1 MLNSMDK
8 NNKQQ
13 RIDAIMIDDG
23 ATLIDAL
30 QQMDKAASKLLIV
43 TREQKFY
50 SLVSIGDLQRAMI
63 AYQSFSKKISEILR
77 PKIEVGHVADD
88 RKFLLDIMLQ
98 NRTEFMPLL
107 DDKGNLAEVI
117 FWDEIVAHS
126 VHINNE
132 LKDVPVVIMAGG
144 KGSRLKPI
152 TNIIPKALVPLGEKP
167 IMEIIADQFVRCG
180 VQQFFA
186 SVNYKAD
193 LIKKYFDEI
202 PGKNYSIAYT
212 SENQPLGTIGSIS
225 LMKKNIRST
234 FFVSNCDILIDQD
247 FSDVYRFHKAGSHEL
262 TLISAIKSYHIPYGT
277 IELNNNG
284 LLNQLKEKPQLMYYI
299 NTGVYVLEPHLINEV
314 PENSFYDITDLI
326 EKILARGGRV
336 GVFPVS
342 ENAWLDIGEWKEY
355 DKSLQLFS
363 TRFAHLI

>member
-1 MLNSMDK
+1 MDK
-8 NNKQQ
+8 NTRIEAIK
-13 RIDAIMIDDG
+13 IDAA
-23 ATLIDAL
+23 ATLIEAL
-30 QQMDKAASKLLIV
+30 QQMDRAASKLLIV
-43 TREQKFY
+43 TKEKKFY

-63 AYQSFSKKISEILR
+63 TYQSFNKKIKEILR
-77 PKIEVGHVADD
+77 PKVEVGHSSDD
-88 RKFLLDIMLQ
+88 RKTLVDIMLQ
-98 NRTEFMPLL
+98 NRTEFMPVL
-107 DDKGNLAEVI
+107 DEKGNLTDVI

-132 LKDVPVVIMAGG
+132 LQNVPVVIMAGG
-144 KGSRLKPI
+144 KGTRLKPI

-167 IMEIIADQFVRCG
+167 IMEIITDQFVRCG

-202 PGKNYSIAYT
+202 PAKNYSVFYT
-212 SENQPLGTIGSIS
+212 SENEPLGTIGSIS
-225 LMKKNIRST
+225 LLKNKINTT

-247 FSDVYRFHKAGSHEL
+247 FSDVYRFHKANNHEL
-262 TLISAIKSYHIPYGT
+262 TVISAIKSYHIPYGT

-284 LLNQLKEKPQLMYYI
+284 LLHQLKEKPQLMYHI
-299 NTGVYVLEPHLINEV
+299 NTGVYVLEPHLIGEV
-314 PENSFYDITDLI
+314 PPNSFYHVTDLI
-326 EKILARGGRV
+326 EKIIARGGRV

-355 DKSLQLFS
+355 DKSLQLFN
-363 TRFAHLI
+363 TRFAHLL